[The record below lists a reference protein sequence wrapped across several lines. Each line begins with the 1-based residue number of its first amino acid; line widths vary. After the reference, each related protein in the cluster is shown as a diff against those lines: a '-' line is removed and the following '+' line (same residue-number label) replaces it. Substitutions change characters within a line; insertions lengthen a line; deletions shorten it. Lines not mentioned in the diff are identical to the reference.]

1 VLGDALKNA
10 SGVNVAT
17 GFGLFDF
24 FVVRGFDSL
33 ETGLVLVDGAPDL
46 ESPFYSLYNVQQVD
60 VLKGPGAFAWGG
72 NALGSAVQ
80 VVRKHPVAARFADV
94 TLAYGRYGTYEAA
107 GDLNLGSADGKAA
120 FRLNAVVQGTNG
132 YRDGREGTL
141 GAFNP
146 TFLWRPDDK
155 TRVGLSYE
163 YFSNDQSPDSGLPFV
178 DGSLAGPSR
187 QTSFQSATDFSE
199 QDGHRARLDAERRLD
214 DTFVLR
220 DKFYFGALDWASD
233 GTLLVGAF
241 PFPDGNT
248 YAARTQGLL
257 DDRQRLYGNQLEL
270 VASFHTGSASHE
282 LVTGLELSRMTD
294 AYTQDA
300 QLIQPLDVANP
311 IEFDVGI
318 YPIPLPQAHQAGDS
332 TSRVLAPYL
341 IDASASRRS
350 SSSWRALASTTST
363 SRTPSL
369 RRRATPRG
377 SARSAG
383 SCSSPC
389 RRSRSTRT
397 AAWASRRPRSR
408 SSARA
413 TPRRASSSRRA

>member
-1 VLGDALKNA
+1 EAKAPPVPPPTDSATKLETKVLDLPLSVSVVSGRLAAEQGGLVLGDALKNA

-178 DGSLAGPSR
+178 DGSL
-187 QTSFQSATDFSE
+187 
-199 QDGHRARLDAERRLD
+199 
-214 DTFVLR
+214 
-220 DKFYFGALDWASD
+220 
-233 GTLLVGAF
+233 
-241 PFPDGNT
+241 
-248 YAARTQGLL
+248 
-257 DDRQRLYGNQLEL
+257 
-270 VASFHTGSASHE
+270 
-282 LVTGLELSRMTD
+282 
-294 AYTQDA
+294 
-300 QLIQPLDVANP
+300 
-311 IEFDVGI
+311 
-318 YPIPLPQAHQAGDS
+318 
-332 TSRVLAPYL
+332 
-341 IDASASRRS
+341 
-350 SSSWRALASTTST
+350 
-363 SRTPSL
+363 
-369 RRRATPRG
+369 
-377 SARSAG
+377 
-383 SCSSPC
+383 
-389 RRSRSTRT
+389 
-397 AAWASRRPRSR
+397 
-408 SSARA
+408 
-413 TPRRASSSRRA
+413 

>member
-1 VLGDALKNA
+1 
-10 SGVNVAT
+10 
-17 GFGLFDF
+17 
-24 FVVRGFDSL
+24 
-33 ETGLVLVDGAPDL
+33 

-270 VASFHTGSASHE
+270 VASFHTG
-282 LVTGLELSRMTD
+282 
-294 AYTQDA
+294 
-300 QLIQPLDVANP
+300 
-311 IEFDVGI
+311 I
-318 YPIPLPQAHQAGDS
+318 YPIPVPQAHQAGGS

-341 IDASASRRS
+341 IDRVSFSPKLQLVAGARLDDIHFED
-350 SSSWRALASTTST
+350 AVTSTTRDASQ
-363 SRTPSL
+363 L
-369 RRRATPRG
+369 
-377 SARSAG
+377 
-383 SCSSPC
+383 SPLGGL
-389 RRSRSTRT
+389 
-397 AAWASRRPRSR
+397 
-408 SSARA
+408 
-413 TPRRASSSRRA
+413 